1 MFDPERASDA
11 ILNLLKDF
19 NAHFDAQGEFST
31 SALLRMSVAEIE
43 AKTLFM
49 SLRAV
54 GERPRL
60 LRVVR

>member
-1 MFDPERASDA
+1 MTFDPEYEADKLLDMIDA
-11 ILNLLKDF
+11 FQK
-19 NAHFDAQGEFST
+19 HFDAQGEFST

-60 LRVVR
+60 AVVR